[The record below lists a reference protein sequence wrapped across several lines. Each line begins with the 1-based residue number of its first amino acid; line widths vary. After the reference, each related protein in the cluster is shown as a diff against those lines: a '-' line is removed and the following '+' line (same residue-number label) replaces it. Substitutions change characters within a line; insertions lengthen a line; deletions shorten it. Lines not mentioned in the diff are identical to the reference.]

1 MKLILL
7 GPPGSGKGTVAQM
20 LAKDFNFA
28 HVSAGELLR
37 EEIKKGTTLGND
49 IKKLVE
55 TGALVPDLLV
65 TEIMKLDVSSKENY
79 IMDGFPR
86 TLTQAEAIE
95 DLDIDMAIYLEV
107 PDEVVIDRFAGR
119 RTDPVTGDVYHIK
132 HNPAPAE
139 IQDRLVQ
146 RKDDT
151 PETVKDRLVIYHKQ
165 TQPLVNFYEKKGI
178 LKTIDGAPPPK
189 KVYEVVKKVVEEFS
203 K

>member
-37 EEIKKGTTLGND
+37 EEIKKRTTLGND

-165 TQPLVNFYEKKGI
+165 TQPLVDFYEKKGI